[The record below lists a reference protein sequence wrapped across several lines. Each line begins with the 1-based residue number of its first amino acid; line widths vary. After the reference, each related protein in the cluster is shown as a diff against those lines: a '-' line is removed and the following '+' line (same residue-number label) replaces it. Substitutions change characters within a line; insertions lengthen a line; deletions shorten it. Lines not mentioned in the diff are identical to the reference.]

1 MSWGCPLTSLWLLG
15 SFWRQKSE
23 TGGSWDT
30 LISRQ
35 GKERAPVMDHP
46 EAVVAFFLNRIKN
59 VTSLV
64 SKRHIVEKNILG
76 EGTDVL
82 EIYFLPTSNDL

>member
-1 MSWGCPLTSLWLLG
+1 MY
-15 SFWRQKSE
+15 
-23 TGGSWDT
+23 
-30 LISRQ
+30 
-35 GKERAPVMDHP
+35 HP